1 MIEEKL
7 QNFLLDLETLK
18 EPEIYHRDFGTWG
31 GKAIRRLSEIFSKDS
46 LQVGCFKRIKHV
58 TQV

>member
-7 QNFLLDLETLK
+7 QNLLLDLEILK

-31 GKAIRRLSEIFSKDS
+31 GKLFADYQRFLVKIPCKSEALK
-46 LQVGCFKRIKHV
+46 G
-58 TQV
+58 